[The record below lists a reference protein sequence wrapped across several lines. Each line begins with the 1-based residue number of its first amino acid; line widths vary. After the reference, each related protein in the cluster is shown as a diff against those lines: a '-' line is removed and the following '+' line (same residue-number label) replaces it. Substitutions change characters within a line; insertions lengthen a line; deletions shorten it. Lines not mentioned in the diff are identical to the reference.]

1 MSTAEDLG
9 KLIFQMNPYT
19 HGPEHP
25 MVFDMF
31 VDAPPPPT
39 PAPGPTPAPP
49 TPAPG
54 PTPVGSAPNVGQAWV
69 EMDTRYPGEWT
80 FKGQPHYV
88 NTALRI
94 AYRWPKYDKDRKFV
108 CWITDYLLIGYEG
121 SNGG

>member
-9 KLIFQMNPYT
+9 KLIMMMNPYT
-19 HGPEHP
+19 HGSDDSMEPHT
-25 MVFDMF
+25 F
-31 VDAPPPPT
+31 VAAPA
-39 PAPGPTPAPP
+39 APGSLPTSLTNAAPDS
-49 TPAPG
+49 TCI
-54 PTPVGSAPNVGQAWV
+54 WM

-80 FKGQPHYV
+80 FKGQPHHV

-94 AYRWPKYDKDRKFV
+94 AYRWAKKDESGKFI